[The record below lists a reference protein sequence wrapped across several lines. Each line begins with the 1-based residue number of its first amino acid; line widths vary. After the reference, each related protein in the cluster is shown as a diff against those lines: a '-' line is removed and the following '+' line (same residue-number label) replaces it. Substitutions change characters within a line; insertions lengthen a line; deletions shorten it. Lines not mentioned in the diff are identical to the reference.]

1 MEFVSGVEA
10 GTTRLSR
17 ACSRAQS
24 PALAYRADPKPAAE
38 PTPTLRVRKPAQMP
52 QGDAVA
58 VRLTGR
64 TPHSAPQPSRKEFPM
79 ETNTRTVHTDGSQD
93 SSHQLRHMV
102 DEIDTYLR
110 SAADSGDQKFNAVRD
125 KLSVQ
130 VREMRAQLDEL
141 NQATLARV
149 KRAAQQADQSVQ
161 AHPYAAMGI
170 AAATGLLIGFL
181 ASRR

>member
-1 MEFVSGVEA
+1 
-10 GTTRLSR
+10 
-17 ACSRAQS
+17 
-24 PALAYRADPKPAAE
+24 
-38 PTPTLRVRKPAQMP
+38 
-52 QGDAVA
+52 
-58 VRLTGR
+58 
-64 TPHSAPQPSRKEFPM
+64 M
-79 ETNTRTVHTDGSQD
+79 ETNTRTVHTDGS
-93 SSHQLRHMV
+93 HQLRHMV
-102 DEIDTYLR
+102 DEIDSYLR

-161 AHPYAAMGI
+161 AHPYSAMGI

>member
-1 MEFVSGVEA
+1 MEA
-10 GTTRLSR
+10 
-17 ACSRAQS
+17 
-24 PALAYRADPKPAAE
+24 
-38 PTPTLRVRKPAQMP
+38 
-52 QGDAVA
+52 
-58 VRLTGR
+58 
-64 TPHSAPQPSRKEFPM
+64 
-79 ETNTRTVHTDGSQD
+79 NTRTLPTDGSQD

-102 DEIDTYLR
+102 DEIDSYLR

-125 KLSVQ
+125 RLSVQ

-161 AHPYAAMGI
+161 AHPYSAMGI

>member
-1 MEFVSGVEA
+1 
-10 GTTRLSR
+10 
-17 ACSRAQS
+17 
-24 PALAYRADPKPAAE
+24 
-38 PTPTLRVRKPAQMP
+38 
-52 QGDAVA
+52 
-58 VRLTGR
+58 
-64 TPHSAPQPSRKEFPM
+64 M

-161 AHPYAAMGI
+161 AHPYGAMGI

>member
-1 MEFVSGVEA
+1 
-10 GTTRLSR
+10 
-17 ACSRAQS
+17 
-24 PALAYRADPKPAAE
+24 
-38 PTPTLRVRKPAQMP
+38 
-52 QGDAVA
+52 
-58 VRLTGR
+58 
-64 TPHSAPQPSRKEFPM
+64 M

-125 KLSVQ
+125 KLAVQ

-149 KRAAQQADQSVQ
+149 KRAGGGARCVSK
-161 AHPYAAMGI
+161 
-170 AAATGLLIGFL
+170 L
-181 ASRR
+181 R

>member
-1 MEFVSGVEA
+1 
-10 GTTRLSR
+10 
-17 ACSRAQS
+17 
-24 PALAYRADPKPAAE
+24 
-38 PTPTLRVRKPAQMP
+38 
-52 QGDAVA
+52 
-58 VRLTGR
+58 
-64 TPHSAPQPSRKEFPM
+64 M

-102 DEIDTYLR
+102 DEIDSYLR

>member
-1 MEFVSGVEA
+1 
-10 GTTRLSR
+10 
-17 ACSRAQS
+17 
-24 PALAYRADPKPAAE
+24 
-38 PTPTLRVRKPAQMP
+38 
-52 QGDAVA
+52 
-58 VRLTGR
+58 
-64 TPHSAPQPSRKEFPM
+64 M

-125 KLSVQ
+125 KLAVQ

-161 AHPYAAMGI
+161 AHP
-170 AAATGLLIGFL
+170 
-181 ASRR
+181 

>member
-1 MEFVSGVEA
+1 
-10 GTTRLSR
+10 
-17 ACSRAQS
+17 
-24 PALAYRADPKPAAE
+24 
-38 PTPTLRVRKPAQMP
+38 
-52 QGDAVA
+52 
-58 VRLTGR
+58 
-64 TPHSAPQPSRKEFPM
+64 M

-125 KLSVQ
+125 KLAVQ

>member
-1 MEFVSGVEA
+1 MDA
-10 GTTRLSR
+10 NARTTPLDGG
-17 ACSRAQS
+17 Q
-24 PALAYRADPKPAAE
+24 D
-38 PTPTLRVRKPAQMP
+38 
-52 QGDAVA
+52 
-58 VRLTGR
+58 TG
-64 TPHSAPQPSRKEFPM
+64 
-79 ETNTRTVHTDGSQD
+79 
-93 SSHQLRHMV
+93 HQLRHMV

-125 KLSVQ
+125 RLSQQVQ
-130 VREMRAQLDEL
+130 EMRSQLDEL
-141 NQATLARV
+141 NQATLERV

>member
-1 MEFVSGVEA
+1 M
-10 GTTRLSR
+10 
-17 ACSRAQS
+17 
-24 PALAYRADPKPAAE
+24 
-38 PTPTLRVRKPAQMP
+38 
-52 QGDAVA
+52 DA
-58 VRLTGR
+58 
-64 TPHSAPQPSRKEFPM
+64 
-79 ETNTRTVHTDGSQD
+79 NTRTVSADGSQN

-102 DEIDTYLR
+102 DEIDSYLR

-125 KLSVQ
+125 RLSVQ

-141 NQATLARV
+141 NQATLERV

-161 AHPYAAMGI
+161 SHPYAAMGV

>member
-1 MEFVSGVEA
+1 MEA
-10 GTTRLSR
+10 
-17 ACSRAQS
+17 
-24 PALAYRADPKPAAE
+24 
-38 PTPTLRVRKPAQMP
+38 
-52 QGDAVA
+52 
-58 VRLTGR
+58 
-64 TPHSAPQPSRKEFPM
+64 
-79 ETNTRTVHTDGSQD
+79 NTRTLHTGGSQD

-125 KLSVQ
+125 RLSQQVQ
-130 VREMRAQLDEL
+130 EMRSQLDEL
-141 NQATLARV
+141 NHATLERV

-161 AHPYAAMGI
+161 SHPYAAMGV